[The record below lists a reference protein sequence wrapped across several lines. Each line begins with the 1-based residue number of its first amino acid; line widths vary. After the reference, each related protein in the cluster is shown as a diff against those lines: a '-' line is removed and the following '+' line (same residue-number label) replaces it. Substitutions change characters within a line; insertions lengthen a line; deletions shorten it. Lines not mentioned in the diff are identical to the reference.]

1 MSKETKRIVR
11 ITKIFPFEMAHLIS
25 THKGR
30 CKNIHGHSYQL
41 HITLKGEI
49 KNDLTQGNYG
59 MVMDFSELKDIVNRA
74 VIDEFDHACVISKQS
89 GIKANP
95 SFGNRVIYSDFEP
108 TCEELL
114 FNFAERIQKLLP
126 DKNLLYS
133 LKLFETQTSYAEWI
147 CHDSN

>member
-1 MSKETKRIVR
+1 MSKEIKRIIQ
-11 ITKIFPFEMAHLIS
+11 ITKIFSFEMAHLIS

-49 KNDLTQGNYG
+49 RNDVTQGSHG
-59 MVMDFSELKDIVNRA
+59 MVMDFAELKDIVNRA
-74 VIDEFDHACVISKQS
+74 VINEFDHACVISKQS
-89 GIKANP
+89 GIKADA
-95 SFGNRVIYSDFEP
+95 SFGDRVIYSDFEP

-114 FNFAERIQKLLP
+114 FFFAERIQRLLP

-133 LKLFETQTSYAEWI
+133 LKLFETQTSYAEWFR
-147 CHDSN
+147 HDNN